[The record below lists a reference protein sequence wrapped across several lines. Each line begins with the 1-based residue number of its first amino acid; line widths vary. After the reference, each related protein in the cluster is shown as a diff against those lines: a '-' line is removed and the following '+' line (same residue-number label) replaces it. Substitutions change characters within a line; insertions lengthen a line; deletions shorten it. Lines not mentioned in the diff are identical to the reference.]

1 MVRGRNVTMVTAMA
15 RLEFG
20 WTRFGWTRAPVTPT
34 TTGTRSHSD
43 EDRAWRVTRTAS
55 GTFES

>member
-1 MVRGRNVTMVTAMA
+1 MVHGRNVTMVTAMA
-15 RLEFG
+15 RG
-20 WTRFGWTRAPVTPT
+20 PGDGWTRAPVTPT

-43 EDRAWRVTRTAS
+43 EDRARRVTRTAS